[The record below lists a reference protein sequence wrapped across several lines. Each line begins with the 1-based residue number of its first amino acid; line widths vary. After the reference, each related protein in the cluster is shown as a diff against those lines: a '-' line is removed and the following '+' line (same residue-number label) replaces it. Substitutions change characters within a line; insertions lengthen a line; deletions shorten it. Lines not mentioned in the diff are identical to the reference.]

1 MGWSLKLGTIAGTE
15 IRIHMTF
22 VLLLV
27 WIWFTHYQIGG
38 APAAWEGVAF
48 ILSVFVC
55 VVLHE
60 FGHIAAARRFGIKTP
75 DITLLPIGGVAR
87 LERNPSG
94 PTEELLIAIA
104 GPLVNIVIAALLLAV
119 IGGVA
124 GLEELARPQ
133 DPQIDFFVRLVGVNI
148 FLVLFNMIPAF
159 PMDGGRVLRAI
170 LAWRWSWERATR
182 VAATIGQ
189 GAAFVMGVAGVF
201 YSPLLILVAIFVYL
215 AAEAEAQSSEL
226 QAISGGVTVGD
237 VMLTEFGV
245 LQSDARLSEAAEL
258 LLATSQNEYPVVDGE
273 GKFAGLLTRDGII
286 GAMKEGGPN
295 ALVRTVMRTDIP
307 WVYEETGLGDSLRVM
322 QTTGAPAAAV
332 VSRSQHP
339 VGIMNYETVGEM
351 LMLRATFHDFR
362 FGMLR
367 RSRAGSHG

>member
-1 MGWSLKLGTIAGTE
+1 MGWSLNLGTIAGTE

-87 LERNPSG
+87 LERNPSE
-94 PTEELLIAIA
+94 PREELLIAVA
-104 GPLVNIVIAALLLAV
+104 GPLINVVIAALLIAV
-119 IGGVA
+119 IGGAA
-124 GLEELARPQ
+124 GPEQLVRPQ
-133 DPQIDFFVRLVGVNI
+133 DPQIDFFVRLAGVNI

-189 GAAFVMGVAGVF
+189 GTAFVMGVAGLF
-201 YSPLLILVAIFVYL
+201 YSPLLILIAIFVYL
-215 AAEAEAQSSEL
+215 AAESEAQSSEL

-258 LLATSQNEYPVVDGE
+258 LLATSQNEFPVVDGE
-273 GKFAGLLTRDGII
+273 GQFAGLLTRDGII

-295 ALVRTVMRTDIP
+295 ALV
-307 WVYEETGLGDSLRVM
+307 G
-322 QTTGAPAAAV
+322 
-332 VSRSQHP
+332 VS
-339 VGIMNYETVGEM
+339 G
-351 LMLRATFHDFR
+351 
-362 FGMLR
+362 
-367 RSRAGSHG
+367 

>member
-87 LERNPSG
+87 LERNPSE
-94 PTEELLIAIA
+94 PREELLIAVA
-104 GPLVNIVIAALLLAV
+104 GPLVNVVIAALLIAV

-124 GLEELARPQ
+124 GLEQLVRPQ
-133 DPQIDFFVRLVGVNI
+133 DPQIDFFVRLAGVNI

-170 LAWRWSWERATR
+170 LAWRWSLERATR

-189 GAAFVMGVAGVF
+189 GTAFVMGVAGLF
-201 YSPLLILVAIFVYL
+201 YSPLLILIAIFVYL
-215 AAEAEAQSSEL
+215 AAESEAQSSEL
-226 QAISGGVTVGD
+226 QAISVTVGD

-258 LLATSQNEYPVVDGE
+258 LLATSQNEFPVVDGE
-273 GKFAGLLTRDGII
+273 GQFAGLLTRDGII

-295 ALVRTVMRTDIP
+295 ALVGTVMRTDIP
-307 WVYEETGLGDSLRVM
+307 WVYEIG
-322 QTTGAPAAAV
+322 
-332 VSRSQHP
+332 
-339 VGIMNYETVGEM
+339 
-351 LMLRATFHDFR
+351 RAHV
-362 FGMLR
+362 
-367 RSRAGSHG
+367 

>member
-15 IRIHMTF
+15 ICIHMTF

-87 LERNPSG
+87 LEGNPSE
-94 PTEELLIAIA
+94 PREELLIAVA

-124 GLEELARPQ
+124 GLEQLARPQ
-133 DPQIDFFVRLVGVNI
+133 DPQIDFFARLAGVNI

-170 LAWRWSWERATR
+170 LR
-182 VAATIGQ
+182 
-189 GAAFVMGVAGVF
+189 
-201 YSPLLILVAIFVYL
+201 
-215 AAEAEAQSSEL
+215 
-226 QAISGGVTVGD
+226 GGVLGKRHARRRDDRTGHG
-237 VMLTEFGV
+237 LRHGCGGFV
-245 LQSDARLSEAAEL
+245 L
-258 LLATSQNEYPVVDGE
+258 
-273 GKFAGLLTRDGII
+273 
-286 GAMKEGGPN
+286 
-295 ALVRTVMRTDIP
+295 
-307 WVYEETGLGDSLRVM
+307 
-322 QTTGAPAAAV
+322 
-332 VSRSQHP
+332 
-339 VGIMNYETVGEM
+339 
-351 LMLRATFHDFR
+351 
-362 FGMLR
+362 
-367 RSRAGSHG
+367 

>member
-27 WIWFTHYQIGG
+27 WIRFTHYQIGG

-60 FGHIAAARRFGIKTP
+60 FGHIAAARHFRIKTP

-87 LERNPSG
+87 LERNPSQ
-94 PTEELLIAIA
+94 PTEELLVAVA
-104 GPLVNIVIAALLLAV
+104 GPLVNIAIAALLFAV

-124 GLEELARPQ
+124 GLEQLARPQ
-133 DPQIDFFVRLVGVNI
+133 DPQIDFFVRPAGVNI

-189 GAAFVMGVAGVF
+189 GRGLRHGCGGFV
-201 YSPLLILVAIFVYL
+201 L
-215 AAEAEAQSSEL
+215 
-226 QAISGGVTVGD
+226 
-237 VMLTEFGV
+237 
-245 LQSDARLSEAAEL
+245 
-258 LLATSQNEYPVVDGE
+258 
-273 GKFAGLLTRDGII
+273 
-286 GAMKEGGPN
+286 
-295 ALVRTVMRTDIP
+295 
-307 WVYEETGLGDSLRVM
+307 
-322 QTTGAPAAAV
+322 
-332 VSRSQHP
+332 
-339 VGIMNYETVGEM
+339 
-351 LMLRATFHDFR
+351 
-362 FGMLR
+362 
-367 RSRAGSHG
+367 

>member
-87 LERNPSG
+87 LERNPSEAR
-94 PTEELLIAIA
+94 EELLIAVA
-104 GPLVNIVIAALLLAV
+104 GPLVNVVIAALLIAV

-124 GLEELARPQ
+124 GLEQLVRPQ
-133 DPQIDFFVRLVGVNI
+133 DPQIDFFVRLAGVNI

-189 GAAFVMGVAGVF
+189 GTAFVMGVAGLF
-201 YSPLLILVAIFVYL
+201 YSPLLILIAIFVYL
-215 AAEAEAQSSEL
+215 AAESEAQSTEL

-237 VMLTEFGV
+237 VMVTEFGCF
-245 LQSDARLSEAAEL
+245 
-258 LLATSQNEYPVVDGE
+258 N
-273 GKFAGLLTRDGII
+273 
-286 GAMKEGGPN
+286 
-295 ALVRTVMRTDIP
+295 
-307 WVYEETGLGDSLRVM
+307 
-322 QTTGAPAAAV
+322 
-332 VSRSQHP
+332 
-339 VGIMNYETVGEM
+339 
-351 LMLRATFHDFR
+351 LMLA
-362 FGMLR
+362 
-367 RSRAGSHG
+367 

>member
-22 VLLLV
+22 ILLLV
-27 WIWFTHYQIGG
+27 WIWFMHYRIGG
-38 APAAWEGVAF
+38 APAAWEGLAF
-48 ILSVFVC
+48 IVSVFVC

-87 LERNPSG
+87 LERNPSQ
-94 PTEELLIAIA
+94 PKEELLIAVA
-104 GPLVNIVIAALLLAV
+104 GPLVNIVIAALLIAV
-119 IGGVA
+119 IGGVV
-124 GLEELARPQ
+124 GLGQLARPQ
-133 DPQIDFFVRLVGVNI
+133 DPQIDFLVRLAGVNI

-189 GAAFVMGVAGVF
+189 GAAFVMGVAGLF
-201 YSPLLILVAIFVYL
+201 FSPMLILIAIFVYL
-215 AAEAEAQSSEL
+215 AAEAETQSSEL

-237 VMLTEFGV
+237 VMVTKFGV
-245 LQSDARLSEAAEL
+245 LRSDARLSEAAEL
-258 LLATSQNEYPVVDGE
+258 LLATSQNEFPVVDGE
-273 GKFAGLLTRDGII
+273 GQFSGLLTRDGII
-286 GAMKEGGPN
+286 GALKEGGPN
-295 ALVRTVMRTDIP
+295 ALVRAVMRTDIP
-307 WVYEETGLGDSLRVM
+307 TVYEETALGDSLRVM

-339 VGIMNYETVGEM
+339 VGIMNYETIGEM
-351 LMLRATFHDFR
+351 LMLRAAVHDFR
-362 FGMLR
+362 FGMQR
-367 RSRAGSHG
+367 GPRVGSRG